1 MANQTNNDI
10 DFAHVSGKIKGYFS
24 RLNDAIF
31 DVILFIKKYFIVL
44 LILVIVGG
52 GIGYYK
58 DSTREK
64 VYTNKTFVIPNFKSV
79 DYLYT
84 QIEYINAKIKE
95 DDKDFF
101 KSIGLEPYAIGHIK
115 IEPVIDIYD
124 FIEEDDQYEEKFK
137 VLELMADSGD
147 MNRIMED
154 NVTSK
159 NYKYHLITF
168 ITGKPAKKE
177 ETLEPLM
184 KYLNTNT
191 YLQSMQKEWVNNL
204 EIKIRANDS
213 LIKQIDHVLNSYAN
227 KGGGSNTIF
236 FSEQAPL
243 DKVIKQK
250 EDLIKEQAKNRIE
263 RVNYNKIIKDSS
275 TVLNIEKVDFLTG
288 RTKFLYPGLLVLTF
302 ALSIWFSKYYKRQM
316 NKRREA
322 ANNNE

>member
-1 MANQTNNDI
+1 
-10 DFAHVSGKIKGYFS
+10 
-24 RLNDAIF
+24 
-31 DVILFIKKYFIVL
+31 
-44 LILVIVGG
+44 
-52 GIGYYK
+52 
-58 DSTREK
+58 
-64 VYTNKTFVIPNFKSV
+64 
-79 DYLYT
+79 
-84 QIEYINAKIKE
+84 
-95 DDKDFF
+95 
-101 KSIGLEPYAIGHIK
+101 
-115 IEPVIDIYD
+115 
-124 FIEEDDQYEEKFK
+124 
-137 VLELMADSGD
+137 
-147 MNRIMED
+147 
-154 NVTSK
+154 
-159 NYKYHLITF
+159 
-168 ITGKPAKKE
+168 
-177 ETLEPLM
+177 M

-288 RTKFLYPGLLVLTF
+288 RTKFLYSGLLVLTF

>member
-147 MNRIMED
+147 MNRIM
-154 NVTSK
+154 
-159 NYKYHLITF
+159 
-168 ITGKPAKKE
+168 
-177 ETLEPLM
+177 
-184 KYLNTNT
+184 
-191 YLQSMQKEWVNNL
+191 
-204 EIKIRANDS
+204 
-213 LIKQIDHVLNSYAN
+213 
-227 KGGGSNTIF
+227 
-236 FSEQAPL
+236 
-243 DKVIKQK
+243 
-250 EDLIKEQAKNRIE
+250 
-263 RVNYNKIIKDSS
+263 
-275 TVLNIEKVDFLTG
+275 
-288 RTKFLYPGLLVLTF
+288 
-302 ALSIWFSKYYKRQM
+302 
-316 NKRREA
+316 
-322 ANNNE
+322 